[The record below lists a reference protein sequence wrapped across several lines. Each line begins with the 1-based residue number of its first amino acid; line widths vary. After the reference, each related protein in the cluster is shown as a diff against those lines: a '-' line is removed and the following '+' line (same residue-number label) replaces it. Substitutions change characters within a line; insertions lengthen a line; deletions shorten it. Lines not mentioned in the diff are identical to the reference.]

1 MKIASPSDL
10 EKLENIGR
18 TTLYPAQLKISI
30 GMSTCGIAAGA
41 GVLFKRFQ
49 EEAGRRNVDLMLTAT
64 GCLGYCQK
72 EPLVDIR
79 LPGKGR
85 VLYARV
91 SVEDIAG
98 MLDVLANGRW
108 PDTKALAIIPEET
121 GEGKDTP
128 AGLPDVPMLPELP
141 FFARQHKIVL
151 KNCGLIDPFSIEEYV
166 ARGGYRALA
175 QVLQDGNPQRVIDAI
190 IQSGLRGRG
199 GGGFPTGRKWQV
211 CSRTA
216 EKTRFII
223 CNADEGDPGAYMD
236 RTVLESDPYSMI
248 EGLTIGGYAVG
259 AGQGFI
265 YVRNEYPLA
274 IERLRHSLARAA
286 EQGLLGGNILQSG
299 FDFTVRIV
307 QGAGAFVCGEETA
320 LIASIETG
328 GGEPR
333 PKPPFPAESGLWGK
347 PTVINN
353 VKTFATVPAIIKKGA
368 EWFTSIGIPGN
379 TGTVV
384 FSLVGQVA
392 DTGLVEVPLGL
403 SLHELI
409 ETIGGG
415 SLKKDK
421 TIKAVQTGGPSGGC
435 LPAELFNLS
444 IDYETLSQA
453 GSIMGSGGM
462 VVMDE
467 DTCMVDVARY
477 FIGFTRKESCGKCT
491 PCREGT
497 RIIHD
502 ILSRIVSGEGSPQ
515 DLELL
520 EEVAEWVKKTA
531 LCGLGQTAPNPV
543 LSTLR
548 YFRSEYDAHV
558 SEKRCPAG
566 VCRNLITLTILPDL
580 CNGCGLCRRECPSE
594 AISGKKKK
602 VHVIDTDRCIRC
614 KICVDVCPEGA
625 VEIGR

>member
-1 MKIASPSDL
+1 
-10 EKLENIGR
+10 
-18 TTLYPAQLKISI
+18 
-30 GMSTCGIAAGA
+30 
-41 GVLFKRFQ
+41 
-49 EEAGRRNVDLMLTAT
+49 MLTAT

-79 LPGKGR
+79 MPGKGR
-85 VLYARV
+85 VLYACI
-91 SVEDIAG
+91 SAEDIAG
-98 MLDVLANGRW
+98 MLDALANGRW

-121 GEGKDTP
+121 ESRKDTP
-128 AGLPDVPMLPELP
+128 AKLPNVPMLSGLP

-166 ARGGYRALA
+166 ACGGYKALS

-199 GGGFPTGRKWQV
+199 GGFPTGRKWEI
-211 CSRTA
+211 CSRSA

-236 RTVLESDPYSMI
+236 RTVLESDPYSVI

-259 AGQGFI
+259 AEQGFI

-274 IERLRHSLARAA
+274 IERLRHSLTRAA
-286 EQGLLGGNILQSG
+286 EQGLLGENILQSG
-299 FDFTVRIV
+299 FDFTVQIV

-328 GGEPR
+328 SGEPK
-333 PKPPFPAESGLWGK
+333 PKPPFPAQSGLWGK
-347 PTVINN
+347 PTIINN
-353 VKTFATVPAIIKKGA
+353 VKTFATVPAIIKNGA

-384 FSLVGQVA
+384 FSLVGQIA
-392 DTGLVEVPLGL
+392 DTGLIEVPLGL

-421 TIKAVQTGGPSGGC
+421 AIKAVQTGGPSGGC
-435 LPAELFNLS
+435 LPAELFNLC
-444 IDYETLSQA
+444 IDYETLAQA

-502 ILSRIVSGEGSPQ
+502 ILSRITSGEGSPK

-520 EEVAEWVKKTA
+520 EEVSEWVKNTS

-566 VCRNLITLTILPDL
+566 VCRSLITLTILPDL
-580 CNGCGLCRRECPSE
+580 CNGCGLCQRECPNE

-602 VHVIDTDRCIRC
+602 VHVINTSRCIRC

-625 VEIGR
+625 IEIGR